1 MVYEGEKRNL
11 RSLRSNPCRLRSG
24 RPARSLGGRSLAS
37 SSSLKRPTRGP
48 EMGLRAVRK
57 PAAIAGV
64 NPHLPLRARM
74 LGAPASTCAAREDLR
89 PQARRSDARSEES
102 PKVSPPGLAH
112 RPLDLGRP
120 RRHSRSRSPSPATSP
135 LAAASASV
143 AIAEATRPAPQ
154 PRGPQHGEPRA
165 SAEPAQA
172 AAPGQG
178 AGTRGALPDA
188 TVAPLQ
194 LGVQEL
200 AAGGSPARGSSRR
213 RAGGGRKG
221 PRGAE
226 SQQPRPPTPAEGGEV
241 RGGQQSSAWSLAGN
255 VPV

>member
-74 LGAPASTCAAREDLR
+74 LWAPSSTCAAREDLG

-102 PKVSPPGLAH
+102 PRQSEPTW
-112 RPLDLGRP
+112 P
-120 RRHSRSRSPSPATSP
+120 RAPAARSRQARAPLPQPEP
-135 LAAASASV
+135 LARNLTSRRRLRFCRHRRSH
-143 AIAEATRPAPQ
+143 PA
-154 PRGPQHGEPRA
+154 G
-165 SAEPAQA
+165 S
-172 AAPGQG
+172 AAPGP
-178 AGTRGALPDA
+178 AAWR
-188 TVAPLQ
+188 AP
-194 LGVQEL
+194 
-200 AAGGSPARGSSRR
+200 
-213 RAGGGRKG
+213 
-221 PRGAE
+221 
-226 SQQPRPPTPAEGGEV
+226 SQR
-241 RGGQQSSAWSLAGN
+241 
-255 VPV
+255 